1 VIAVLDAR
9 ERLYH
14 IQQELLCKW
23 PTVVEIGLCLPGG
36 YLAYPWEN
44 LFAEACSS
52 VKAKLLGIG
61 EDIAEEVR
69 IETAAGPSSFLAVRG
84 DGRSIKREM
93 IALEEHSP
101 RGRLWDV
108 DVITVE
114 GIVDRQVLGIRPRAC
129 LVCSEEAHFCR
140 KMKRHEL
147 GEVMRAAWQILGG

>member
-1 VIAVLDAR
+1 MIAVLDAR

-69 IETAAGPSSFLAVRG
+69 IETAAGPQVFLQYEETVVASS
-84 DGRSIKREM
+84 EM